1 MKKQGY
7 YTTGE
12 FAEKAHV
19 TLRTIRWYDSKNLLK
34 PSALR
39 RSSICRFAFS
49 ICPGYQLM
57 VFLFSLISIHSF
69 LMHI

>member
-19 TLRTIRWYDSKNLLK
+19 TLRTIRGMTV
-34 PSALR
+34 R
-39 RSSICRFAFS
+39 IF
-49 ICPGYQLM
+49 
-57 VFLFSLISIHSF
+57 
-69 LMHI
+69 

>member
-34 PSALR
+34 PS
-39 RSSICRFAFS
+39 
-49 ICPGYQLM
+49 GYTEGGARLYTDADLAKLQQK
-57 VFLFSLISIHSF
+57 
-69 LMHI
+69 